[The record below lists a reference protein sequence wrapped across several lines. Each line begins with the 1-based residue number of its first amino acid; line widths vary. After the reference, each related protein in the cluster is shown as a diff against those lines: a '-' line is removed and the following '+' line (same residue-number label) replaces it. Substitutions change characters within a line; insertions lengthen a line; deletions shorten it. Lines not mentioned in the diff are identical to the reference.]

1 MSPGARRARLLL
13 LLLPTVAA
21 QRRPPLP
28 PLVKMTHHVTSAV
41 TTLRCQALSFYPQN
55 ITMKWLKDRQPLD
68 AEDVEPKDVLPNGD
82 GTYQRWVAL
91 AVAPGE
97 EQRYTC
103 QVEHPGL
110 DQPLTASW
118 EAPMSGTLVV
128 GISSGIAVCI
138 IVLFTGILFRILRKR
153 QASRGAMGDYVLAEC
168 K

>member
-21 QRRPPLP
+21 QRRPP
-28 PLVKMTHHVTSAV
+28 
-41 TTLRCQALSFYPQN
+41 Q
-55 ITMKWLKDRQPLD
+55 
-68 AEDVEPKDVLPNGD
+68 
-82 GTYQRWVAL
+82 
-91 AVAPGE
+91 
-97 EQRYTC
+97 
-103 QVEHPGL
+103 
-110 DQPLTASW
+110 
-118 EAPMSGTLVV
+118 APMSGTLVV